1 MDPISRKLAILWN
14 QNWQRNSNAFFNGIV
29 VLYNTK
35 VIVSFSEACAA
46 TRREKDIRQKCTK
59 FKKINKRVPVNNT
72 KRKKK
77 KKYNIEERM
86 PDHGI

>member
-1 MDPISRKLAILWN
+1 M
-14 QNWQRNSNAFFNGIV
+14 
-29 VLYNTK
+29 LYNTK